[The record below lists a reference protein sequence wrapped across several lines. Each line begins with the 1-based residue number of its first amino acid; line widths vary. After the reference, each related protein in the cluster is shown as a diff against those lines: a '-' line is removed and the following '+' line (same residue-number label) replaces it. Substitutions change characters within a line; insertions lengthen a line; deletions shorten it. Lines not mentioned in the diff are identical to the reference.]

1 MTEHPIEVAAAIAIG
16 GLIAV
21 ITWLLTTDSKVELP
35 EESTPVEITEVP
47 APKPSMKLSRKQL
60 LQLAREHQIHNAR
73 WRAHA
78 TKAEFVLA
86 LQREVG

>member
-1 MTEHPIEVAAAIAIG
+1 MSNHPIEVAAAIAIG
-16 GLIAV
+16 GVIALV
-21 ITWLLTTDSKVELP
+21 AWLLTTNSKVELP
-35 EESTPVEITEVP
+35 EGPP
-47 APKPSMKLSRKQL
+47 PLKPSMKLSRKQL

-86 LQREVG
+86 LQREVN

>member
-1 MTEHPIEVAAAIAIG
+1 MSNHPIEVAAAGAIG
-16 GLIAV
+16 GVIALV
-21 ITWLLTTDSKVELP
+21 AWLLTNAKVELP
-35 EESTPVEITEVP
+35 EPTP
-47 APKPSMKLSRKQL
+47 APKASMKLSRKQL

-86 LQREVG
+86 LQREVN